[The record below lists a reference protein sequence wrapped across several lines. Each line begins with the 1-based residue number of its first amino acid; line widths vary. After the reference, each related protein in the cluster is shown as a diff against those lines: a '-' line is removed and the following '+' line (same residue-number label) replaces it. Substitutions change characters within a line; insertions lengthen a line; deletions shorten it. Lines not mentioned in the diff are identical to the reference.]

1 MRAGRVPGLR
11 LAAIAFAAAVVL
23 GLGATGAQA
32 LWSLGG
38 TASTDVTAGSW
49 APKGVDAATVACSRT
64 DGSSYSDLTLTWAA
78 VDASGYSVKAVRN
91 AVSVAETTSAATAT
105 LRLPRTSLQ
114 GKDVFAVS
122 ITPSASGLEG
132 PAAHIDA
139 VLANAAQGAKI
150 ECTPAK

>member
-1 MRAGRVPGLR
+1 MRVGRVPGLR
-11 LAAIAFAAAVVL
+11 LAAIAYAAAVVL

-32 LWSLGG
+32 LWSLEG
-38 TASTDVTAGSW
+38 TASTDATAGAW
-49 APKGVDAATVACSRT
+49 APKVVDAATVACSRT

-78 VDASGYSVKAVRN
+78 VDASGYWVKAVRN
-91 AVSVAETTSAATAT
+91 AVAVAETTSAATAT
-105 LRLPRTSLQ
+105 LRLPRSSLQ

-132 PAAHIDA
+132 PVARIDA
-139 VLANAAQGAKI
+139 VLTNAAQGAKV